1 MSAGPKWDL
10 LYPWHYSMQQRRK
23 KDKVTGCF
31 IKRNCKIPVQWQ
43 GETLGFTGTG
53 CSSSMYNIVLFLRAK
68 SSNPTQPGVS
78 RMTAYYSHQCVQ
90 EIGADIGPR
99 QSCAYITWNC
109 ITRGCAQNLTI
120 KNIFLFISV
129 SSYLYSCSWGQNI
142 STQSLV
148 TCCPLLLWVFLL
160 HFSKDHQ

>member
-1 MSAGPKWDL
+1 MF
-10 LYPWHYSMQQRRK
+10 YK
-23 KDKVTGCF
+23 KKL
-31 IKRNCKIPVQWQ
+31 CKIPVQWQ

-53 CSSSMYNIVLFLRAK
+53 CSSSMYNFVLFLRAK

-148 TCCPLLLWVFLL
+148 TCCPLLPPAAVSVFITFLKGSSVKNKN
-160 HFSKDHQ
+160 FWKERWNYCTITS